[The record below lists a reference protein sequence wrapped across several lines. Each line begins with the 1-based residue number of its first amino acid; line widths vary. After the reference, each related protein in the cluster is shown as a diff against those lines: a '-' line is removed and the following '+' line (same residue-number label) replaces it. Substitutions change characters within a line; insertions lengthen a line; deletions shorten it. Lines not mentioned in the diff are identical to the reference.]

1 MQKEQLWLFHF
12 MLRWERNLVKIRL
25 LLNFPFN
32 VEKCAELKF
41 LIESR

>member
-12 MLRWERNLVKIRL
+12 TQSWESNLIKIRL
-25 LLNFPFN
+25 LLNLPFN

-41 LIESR
+41 LAESQ